1 MFSAYGRSY
10 ARAEEGDNASRR
22 FAVEPPL
29 NAVLTSLLFMLRHIF
44 LLLALV
50 MAFAARSAA
59 GYAVLTH
66 QANIDSTWERCLIPA
81 ILKRYPGSTP
91 EQLADAKA
99 YAYGG
104 AIIQDMGYYPFGSVL
119 FTNLTHYVRSGD
131 FVRNML
137 VEARDRN
144 DYAFALGSLA
154 HYEADLNGHLEGTN
168 KAMASVYPDL
178 RAKFGDVITYEQAPK
193 QHTQLEF
200 AFDVLQLASGK
211 YRNSD
216 YHQKIGFQVSKATLE
231 RAFLKTYGL
240 ELGQVIVNVDLSIA
254 SFRFA
259 VSQLIPT
266 AARAAWHFKR
276 KDILKI
282 SPGARRR
289 EYLKRESPGQYRK
302 LYGDSYKKP
311 GFGAR
316 IISYF
321 IRVLPKIGP
330 LKPFAFKLP
339 TPEAQTLFRASFQ
352 KTMAAYCADISRQP
366 ADTAAAPLKLVN
378 ADFDTGRP
386 TQAGEYP
393 LADETYGEWLRKL
406 ADKKFENLNPVAR
419 QNILAFYGT
428 QPKTPAS
435 GEEKEQHKQSETQKA
450 LAELRAQK

>member
-1 MFSAYGRSY
+1 
-10 ARAEEGDNASRR
+10 
-22 FAVEPPL
+22 
-29 NAVLTSLLFMLRHIF
+29 MLRTF
-44 LLLALV
+44 SLLLALV
-50 MAFAARSAA
+50 LAFAARPAA

-66 QANIDSTWERCLIPA
+66 QANIDSTWERCLVPA

-137 VEARDRN
+137 AEARDRN

-154 HYEADLNGHLEGTN
+154 HYEADVNGHPEGTN
-168 KAMASVYPDL
+168 KAMASVYPEL
-178 RAKFGDVITYEQAPK
+178 QAKFGNVITYEQAPK

-211 YRNSD
+211 YRSSD

-266 AARAAWHFKR
+266 AARAAWQSKR

-289 EYLKRESPGQYRK
+289 DYLKRESPRQYRK
-302 LYGDSYKKP
+302 LYGKSYKKP

-316 IISYF
+316 LLSYF

-339 TPEAQTLFRASFQ
+339 TPEAQALFRSSFRQ
-352 KTMAAYCADISRQP
+352 TMAAYCADISRQP
-366 ADTAAAPLKLVN
+366 ADTAAAPLKLAN
-378 ADFDTGRP
+378 ADFDTGHP
-386 TQAGEYP
+386 TRAGEYP

-406 ADKKFENLNPVAR
+406 AGKKFENLNPVAR

-428 QPKTPAS
+428 QPKAPAS
-435 GEEKEQHKQSETQKA
+435 GKEKEQHKQADTQKA
-450 LAELRAQK
+450 LEELRAVK

>member
-1 MFSAYGRSY
+1 MPR
-10 ARAEEGDNASRR
+10 
-22 FAVEPPL
+22 
-29 NAVLTSLLFMLRHIF
+29 LLVF
-44 LLLALV
+44 LLALGLAV
-50 MAFAARSAA
+50 SARPAAA
-59 GYAVLTH
+59 YAVLTH
-66 QANIDSTWERCLIPA
+66 QANIDSTWERCLVPA
-81 ILKRYPGSTP
+81 ILKRFPGSTAQ
-91 EQLADAKA
+91 ELADAKA

-137 VEARDRN
+137 DAARDRN

-154 HYEADLNGHLEGTN
+154 HYEADLNGHPEGTN
-168 KAMASVYPDL
+168 KAMASVYPEL
-178 RAKFGDVITYEQAPK
+178 QAKFGDIITYQEAPK

-200 AFDVLQLASGK
+200 AFDVVQLASGK

-266 AARAAWHFKR
+266 AARAAWHSKR
-276 KDILKI
+276 KEIQKI

-289 EYLKRESPGQYRK
+289 DYLKRERPKEYRK
-302 LYGDSYKKP
+302 LYGKSYHQP

-316 IISYF
+316 IISCF
-321 IRVLPKIGP
+321 IRILPKIGP

-339 TPEAQTLFRASFQ
+339 TPEAEKLFRASFR
-352 KTMAAYCADISRQP
+352 KTMAAYCADIARQP
-366 ADTAAAPLKLVN
+366 ADSAAAPLKLAN
-378 ADFDTGRP
+378 ADFDTGHP
-386 TQAGEYP
+386 TKAGEYK

-406 ADKKFENLNPVAR
+406 AGKKFENLNAVAR

-428 QPKTPAS
+428 QPKAS
-435 GEEKEQHKQSETQKA
+435 PSKEESEQHKQDETQQA
-450 LAELRAQK
+450 LEQLRQLK

>member
-1 MFSAYGRSY
+1 
-10 ARAEEGDNASRR
+10 
-22 FAVEPPL
+22 
-29 NAVLTSLLFMLRHIF
+29 MLRSF
-44 LLLALV
+44 ALLLALLL
-50 MAFAARSAA
+50 ALAARPAA

-66 QANIDSTWERCLIPA
+66 QANIDSTWERCLVPA

-104 AIIQDMGYYPFGSVL
+104 AIIQDMGYYPFGSKL
-119 FTNLTHYVRSGD
+119 FTDLTHYVRSGD

-137 VEARDRN
+137 LEARDRN

-154 HYEADLNGHLEGTN
+154 HYEADLNGHPEGTN
-168 KAMASVYPDL
+168 RAMASVYPEL
-178 RAKFGDVITYEQAPK
+178 QAKFGNIITYQEAPK

-200 AFDVLQLASGK
+200 AFDVVQLASGK

-266 AARAAWHFKR
+266 AARAAWQYKR
-276 KDILKI
+276 KDIQKL

-289 EYLKRESPGQYRK
+289 DYLKQERPSEYRK
-302 LYGDSYKKP
+302 MYGNSYKRP

-339 TPEAQTLFRASFQ
+339 TPEAEKLFRASFR
-352 KTMAAYCADISRQP
+352 KTMAAYCTDISRQP
-366 ADTAAAPLKLVN
+366 ADTAVAPLKLANV
-378 ADFDTGRP
+378 DFDTGHV
-386 TQAGEYP
+386 TKVGEYP

-428 QPKTPAS
+428 QPKTPVS
-435 GEEKEQHKQSETQKA
+435 SEEKERGKQAATQKA
-450 LAELRAQK
+450 LEELRAVK

>member
-1 MFSAYGRSY
+1 MPR
-10 ARAEEGDNASRR
+10 
-22 FAVEPPL
+22 
-29 NAVLTSLLFMLRHIF
+29 LLVF
-44 LLLALV
+44 LLALGL
-50 MAFAARSAA
+50 AFSAWPAA

-66 QANIDSTWERCLIPA
+66 QANIDSTWERCLVPA

-91 EQLADAKA
+91 QELADAKA

-137 VEARDRN
+137 LEARDRN

-154 HYEADLNGHLEGTN
+154 HYEADLNGHPAGTN
-168 KAMASVYPDL
+168 KAMALVYPDL
-178 RAKFGDVITYEQAPK
+178 KAKFGDVITYQEAPK

-200 AFDVLQLASGK
+200 AFDVVQLASGK

-266 AARAAWHFKR
+266 AARAAWHSKR
-276 KDILKI
+276 QDILKL

-289 EYLKRESPGQYRK
+289 DYLKRESPKQYRK
-302 LYGDSYKKP
+302 LYGKTYHQP

-321 IRVLPKIGP
+321 IRILPKIGP
-330 LKPFAFKLP
+330 LKPFAFKVP
-339 TPEAQTLFRASFQ
+339 TPEAEKLFRASFQ
-352 KTMAAYCADISRQP
+352 QTMVAYCADISRQP
-366 ADTAAAPLKLVN
+366 ADTAAAPLKLANV
-378 ADFDTGRP
+378 DFDTGHP
-386 TQAGEYP
+386 TRAGEYP
-393 LADETYGEWLRKL
+393 LADETYGEWVRKL
-406 ADKKFENLNPVAR
+406 ADKKFEHLSPPVR
-419 QNILAFYGT
+419 QNILAFFGPV
-428 QPKTPAS
+428 PKAS
-435 GEEKEQHKQSETQKA
+435 PSKEENEQHKQDETQKA
-450 LAELRAQK
+450 LQQLRAVR

>member
-1 MFSAYGRSY
+1 
-10 ARAEEGDNASRR
+10 
-22 FAVEPPL
+22 
-29 NAVLTSLLFMLRHIF
+29 MLRF
-44 LLLALV
+44 FSMLLALLLAL
-50 MAFAARSAA
+50 AARPAA

-66 QANIDSTWERCLIPA
+66 QANIDSTWERCLVPA
-81 ILKRYPGSTP
+81 ILKRYPNSTP
-91 EQLADAKA
+91 TQLADAKA

-137 VEARDRN
+137 SEARDRN

-154 HYEADLNGHLEGTN
+154 HYEADLNGHPEGTN
-168 KAMASVYPDL
+168 KAMASVYPEL
-178 RAKFGDVITYEQAPK
+178 KAKFGDIITYQEAPK

-200 AFDVLQLASGK
+200 AFDVVQLASGK

-266 AARAAWHFKR
+266 AARAAWHSKR
-276 KDILKI
+276 KDIQKI

-289 EYLKRESPGQYRK
+289 DYLKRESPREYRK
-302 LYGDSYKKP
+302 LYGKTYKKP

-339 TPEAQTLFRASFQ
+339 TPEAQALFRSSFR

-366 ADTAAAPLKLVN
+366 SDSAAVPLKLAN
-378 ADFDTGRP
+378 ADFDTGHP
-386 TQAGEYP
+386 TRAGEYS

-406 ADKKFENLNPVAR
+406 AGKKFENLTPMAR

-428 QPKTPAS
+428 EPKTPAS
-435 GEEKEQHKQSETQKA
+435 GEEKEQHKQAETQKA
-450 LAELRAQK
+450 LEELRAVK

>member
-1 MFSAYGRSY
+1 
-10 ARAEEGDNASRR
+10 
-22 FAVEPPL
+22 
-29 NAVLTSLLFMLRHIF
+29 MLRIYNCV
-44 LLLALV
+44 LLALV
-50 MAFAARSAA
+50 LALSARPAA

-66 QANIDSTWERCLIPA
+66 QANIDSTWERCLVPA

-137 VEARDRN
+137 AEARDRN

-154 HYEADLNGHLEGTN
+154 HYAADLNGHPEGTN

-178 RAKFGDVITYEQAPK
+178 KAKFGDIITYEQAPK

-200 AFDVLQLASGK
+200 AFDVVQLASGK

-266 AARAAWHFKR
+266 AARAAWHYKR
-276 KDILKI
+276 KDILQI

-289 EYLKRESPGQYRK
+289 DYLKRESPREYRK
-302 LYGDSYKKP
+302 LYGNSYKKP

-316 IISYF
+316 MLSYF
-321 IRVLPKIGP
+321 IRLLPKIGP

-339 TPEAQTLFRASFQ
+339 TPEAQKFFRASFQ
-352 KTMAAYCADISRQP
+352 KTMAAYCTSISRQP
-366 ADTAAAPLKLVN
+366 ADTAAAPLALAN
-378 ADFDTGRP
+378 ADFDTGH
-386 TQAGEYP
+386 TTKAGEYP

-406 ADKKFENLNPVAR
+406 ADKKFEHLTPAAQ
-419 QNILAFYGT
+419 QNILAFFGPE
-428 QPKTPAS
+428 PKTPAS
-435 GEEKEQHKQSETQKA
+435 SEEKEQRKQAETRKA
-450 LAELRAQK
+450 LDELRATRVK

>member
-1 MFSAYGRSY
+1 
-10 ARAEEGDNASRR
+10 
-22 FAVEPPL
+22 
-29 NAVLTSLLFMLRHIF
+29 MLRSF
-44 LLLALV
+44 SLLLALV
-50 MAFAARSAA
+50 LAFATRPAA

-66 QANIDSTWERCLIPA
+66 QANIDSTWERCLVPA

-137 VEARDRN
+137 AEARDRN

-154 HYEADLNGHLEGTN
+154 HYEADLNGHPEGTN
-168 KAMASVYPDL
+168 KAMVSVYPEL
-178 RAKFGDVITYEQAPK
+178 QAKFGDVITYQEAPK

-200 AFDVLQLASGK
+200 AFDVVQLASGK

-266 AARAAWHFKR
+266 AARAAWHYKR
-276 KDILKI
+276 KDITAI

-289 EYLKRESPGQYRK
+289 DYLKQERPQEYRK
-302 LYGDSYKKP
+302 LYGNSYKKP

-339 TPEAQTLFRASFQ
+339 TPEAQALFRASFR

-366 ADTAAAPLKLVN
+366 ADTAAAPLKLAN
-378 ADFDTGRP
+378 ADFDTGHP
-386 TQAGEYP
+386 TKAGEYG

-406 ADKKFENLNPVAR
+406 ADKKFENLTPVAR

-428 QPKTPAS
+428 QPKPPAS
-435 GEEKEQHKQSETQKA
+435 GEEKERSKQAETQKA
-450 LAELRAQK
+450 LKELRAVK